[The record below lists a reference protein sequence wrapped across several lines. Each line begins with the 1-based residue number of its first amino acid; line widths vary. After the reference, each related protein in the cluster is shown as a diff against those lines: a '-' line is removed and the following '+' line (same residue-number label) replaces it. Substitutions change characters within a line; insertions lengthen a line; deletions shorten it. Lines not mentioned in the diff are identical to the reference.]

1 MKKYEELITKYIN
14 EQKYKILR
22 EPSGKLP
29 HKFIVPGAC
38 YAQEI
43 WDWDSWLTDVAISN
57 TLKTEEEKAEFSEYQ
72 KGCVLNFLDNM
83 YDNGSIPFMTSGE
96 STFCE
101 SESGESNGAKPV
113 IVQHALFVCKFLG
126 DFSWLKDQYVKLKK
140 FLNYYET
147 NCKNESGLYFFIDDW
162 AIGVDNDPCT
172 FYRPKRSSGSIYLNC
187 LMYKELLAMA
197 EISKNFGYNEDNVFY
212 QNMAK
217 SLKLAIQEHCF
228 DERNG
233 FYYSV
238 DIDLLPTD
246 NRHWIHMGGPRHWNT
261 LIRKIDVWSGF
272 LAMWAGI
279 ATKEQA
285 DRMVKEN
292 YLKSNIFYSD
302 YGIRTLSKS
311 EKMYLIKESGNP
323 SCWLGPIWGV
333 SNYLTFKALLN
344 YGYDDLAKDL
354 AERTVTLFGKDLTE
368 CGEFHEYYDPETG
381 KGISNQGF
389 QSWNLLVSNMISY
402 LNGEPFTEE

>member
-22 EPSGKLP
+22 KPSGKLP
-29 HKFIVPGAC
+29 HKFVVPGAC

-43 WDWDSWLTDVAISN
+43 LDWDSWLTDVAISN
-57 TLKTEEEKAEFSEYQ
+57 TLKTDEEKNAFSEYQ

-126 DFSWLKDQYVKLKK
+126 DFSWLKDQYAKLKK

-147 NCKNESGLYFFIDDW
+147 NCKHESGLYFFIDDW

-197 EISKNFGYNEDNVFY
+197 EISKNLGYNEDNIFY
-212 QNMAK
+212 QNM
-217 SLKLAIQEHCF
+217 
-228 DERNG
+228 
-233 FYYSV
+233 YY
-238 DIDLLPTD
+238 
-246 NRHWIHMGGPRHWNT
+246 
-261 LIRKIDVWSGF
+261 F
-272 LAMWAGI
+272 
-279 ATKEQA
+279 
-285 DRMVKEN
+285 
-292 YLKSNIFYSD
+292 
-302 YGIRTLSKS
+302 
-311 EKMYLIKESGNP
+311 
-323 SCWLGPIWGV
+323 
-333 SNYLTFKALLN
+333 
-344 YGYDDLAKDL
+344 
-354 AERTVTLFGKDLTE
+354 
-368 CGEFHEYYDPETG
+368 
-381 KGISNQGF
+381 
-389 QSWNLLVSNMISY
+389 
-402 LNGEPFTEE
+402 